1 MNASINTGAA
11 PVRRSAAQQWAVI
24 WLVGAGHFISHFYV
38 LCLPPLF
45 LLMSGDLLM
54 ADGQPVSKAGLGFIL
69 TCFFVAVASVQMP
82 VGMLV
87 DRIGARRVLCSGLFV
102 LSGSITLAGLT
113 SSYWGL
119 VGLFAV
125 AGMGNSV
132 FHPCDYV
139 ILSSSIDEDRMG
151 KAFSIH
157 SVCAQTGFFAAP
169 VVMAL
174 LASLFDWRT
183 ALVIAGSMG
192 LVLAVFILMSQRILY
207 DSTERKKKELG
218 QLRRTWHALMKPRIV
233 AHFVYFA
240 TSSAATTALSSF
252 MIVALGAHYGMSN
265 AVANSILS
273 AYLAAAI
280 FGVVVGGVLADKT
293 KRHDLV
299 LVVTLL
305 VSSACVAVVA
315 TGVAS
320 FWVIV
325 VALVIAGATKGI
337 LTPSRDIMVR
347 TDAPPAMLGAV
358 VAFVTVGFTIGN
370 SSMPTI
376 AGWFV
381 DIGSPLAVFWS
392 ASVLSLVA
400 ISCVVISRRGDAELN
415 SDESHS

>member
-1 MNASINTGAA
+1 MNASIITSAE
-11 PVRRSAAQQWAVI
+11 PVKRSAAQQWAVI
-24 WLVGAGHFISHFYV
+24 WLVGAGHFLSHFYV

-45 LLMSGDLLM
+45 LLMGPDLRVTN
-54 ADGQPVSKAGLGFIL
+54 AELGFIL
-69 TCFFVAVASVQMP
+69 TGFFVAVASVQMP
-82 VGMLV
+82 VGVLV
-87 DRIGARRVLCSGLFV
+87 DRIGARRVLCFGVFIVSGA
-102 LSGSITLAGLT
+102 ITLSGLT

-119 VGLFAV
+119 FGLLFL

-139 ILSSSIDEDRMG
+139 ILSSSIAEHRMG

-157 SVCAQTGFFAAP
+157 SVCAQTGFFTAP
-169 VVMAL
+169 VLMAL
-174 LASLFDWRT
+174 LANIFDWRT
-183 ALVIAGSMG
+183 ALVIAGSLG
-192 LVLAVFILMSQRILY
+192 LVLAVLILMSQHILY
-207 DSTERKKKELG
+207 DSSERKKKEPG
-218 QLRRTWHALMKPRIV
+218 QLRRTWHALMKPKIV
-233 AHFVYFA
+233 AHFIYFA

-265 AVANSILS
+265 AIANSILS

-280 FGVVVGGVLADKT
+280 LGVVVGGVLADKT

-305 VSSACVAVVA
+305 VSAACVAVVA

-325 VALVIAGATKGI
+325 VALVIAGATKGV

-400 ISCVVISRRGDAELN
+400 ISCVIISRRGEAE
-415 SDESHS
+415 SDQDESQS

>member
-1 MNASINTGAA
+1 MSRSINTSAA
-11 PVRRSAAQQWAVI
+11 PVRRSVAQQWAVI
-24 WLVGAGHFISHFYV
+24 WLVGAGHFVSHFYV

-45 LLMSGDLLM
+45 LLMSADLVM
-54 ADGQPVSKAGLGFIL
+54 SDGQPVSKAGLGFIL
-69 TCFFVAVASVQMP
+69 TGFFVAVAAVQMP

-87 DRIGARRVLCSGLFV
+87 DRLGARRVLCCGLFI
-102 LSGSITLAGLT
+102 LAGAITLSGLT

-119 VGLFAV
+119 VGLFII

-139 ILSSSIDEDRMG
+139 ILSSSIDEERMG

-174 LASLFDWRT
+174 LANLFDWRT

-192 LVLAVFILMSQRILY
+192 LVLAVMFLFSQRIL
-207 DSTERKKKELG
+207 DDTTERKKKTPG
-218 QLRRTWHALMKPRIV
+218 QLRRTWHALMKPKIL
-233 AHFVYFA
+233 AHFIYFA

-252 MIVALGAHYGMSN
+252 MIVALGAHYGMTTG
-265 AVANSILS
+265 VANSILS
-273 AYLAAAI
+273 AYLGAAI
-280 FGVVVGGVLADKT
+280 VGVVIGGIIADKT
-293 KRHDLV
+293 RRHDLV

-305 VSSACVAVVA
+305 VAAACIAVVA

-325 VALVIAGATKGI
+325 VTLVIAGATKGVI
-337 LTPSRDIMVR
+337 TPSRDIMIR
-347 TDAPPAMLGAV
+347 TDAPPALLGAV
-358 VAFVTVGFTIGN
+358 VAFVSIGFTIGN
-370 SSMPTI
+370 STMPTI
-376 AGWFV
+376 AGWFI

-392 ASVLSLVA
+392 AAILCLVA
-400 ISCVVISRRGDAELN
+400 ISCVVVSRRGGTVSDSAE
-415 SDESHS
+415 SQS

>member
-1 MNASINTGAA
+1 MSASASRGAA
-11 PVRRSAAQQWAVI
+11 PERRSDAQQWAVI

-45 LLMSGDLLM
+45 LLMGPDLQ
-54 ADGQPVSKAGLGFIL
+54 ASNAELGFIL
-69 TCFFVAVASVQMP
+69 TCFFVAVAAVQMP

-87 DRIGARRVLCSGLFV
+87 DRVGARRVLCVGLFI
-102 LSGSITLAGLT
+102 LSGAITLSGLT
-113 SSYWGL
+113 SSYWAL
-119 VGLFAV
+119 VGLLAL

-139 ILSSSIDEDRMG
+139 ILSSSIDESRMG

-174 LASLFDWRT
+174 LAAQFNWRI
-183 ALVIAGSMG
+183 ALVVAGCAG
-192 LVLAVFILMSQRILY
+192 LVLGVLILLCQPILR
-207 DSTERKKKELG
+207 DSTERKKKEPG
-218 QLRRTWHALMKPRIV
+218 QLRRTWHALLERKIL

-252 MIVALGAHYGMSN
+252 MIVALGAHYGISN
-265 AVANSILS
+265 EIANSVLS

-280 FGVVVGGVLADKT
+280 GGVIIGGIIADKT

-299 LVVTLL
+299 LVITLL
-305 VSSACVAVVA
+305 VAAVCIAVVA
-315 TGVAS
+315 SGVAS

-325 VALVIAGATKGI
+325 VMLIIAGATKGVI
-337 LTPSRDIMVR
+337 TPSRDIMIR
-347 TDAPPAMLGAV
+347 QDAPPALLGAV

-370 SSMPTI
+370 STMPTI

-381 DIGSPLAVFWS
+381 DIGSPLTVFWS
-392 ASVLSLVA
+392 ASILCLVA
-400 ISCVVISRRGDAELN
+400 ISCVLISGRGSPKPGGA
-415 SDESHS
+415 ESHS

>member
-1 MNASINTGAA
+1 MNSIAKESATTQ
-11 PVRRSAAQQWAVI
+11 PRSVSQQWMVI

-45 LLMSGDLLM
+45 LLMGPDLR
-54 ADGQPVSKAGLGFIL
+54 ASNAELGFIL
-69 TCFFVAVASVQMP
+69 TCFFIAVAAVQMP

-87 DRIGARRVLCSGLFV
+87 DRIGARRVLCVGICV
-102 LSGSITLAGLT
+102 LSGAITLSGLT
-113 SSYWGL
+113 SSYWAL
-119 VGLFAV
+119 TGLFV
-125 AGMGNSV
+125 LAGMGNSV

-139 ILSSSIDEDRMG
+139 ILSSSVDENRLG

-174 LASLFDWRT
+174 LASWFDWRA
-183 ALVIAGSMG
+183 ALVVAGGAG
-192 LVLAVFILMSQRILY
+192 LCLAMLMLLCQGILR
-207 DSTERKKKELG
+207 DEAERKKSEPG
-218 QLRRTWHALMKPRIV
+218 QLGRTWQALMNRRII

-252 MIVALGAHYGMSN
+252 TIVALGAHYGVSN
-265 AVANSILS
+265 VIANNILS

-280 FGVVVGGVLADKT
+280 GGVVLGGIVADKT

-299 LVVTLL
+299 LIATLL
-305 VSSACVAVVA
+305 IAAICIAVVA

-325 VALVIAGATKGI
+325 SMLVIAGATKGF

-347 TDAPPAMLGAV
+347 RDAPPALLGAV

-381 DIGSPLAVFWS
+381 DIGSPLWVFWS
-392 ASVLSLVA
+392 ASILCLVA
-400 ISCVVISRRGDAELN
+400 ISCVVISGR
-415 SDESHS
+415 HSG